1 MVNHFT
7 RGVNTILKLHQRLN
21 SETMGTDVTNMAI
34 MDNWARDYC
43 TCDLGRVSLHQS
55 LAILL
60 FVQGKATWIG
70 SVMVGIFTVP
80 FPIRTAI
87 NLIAARHHHF
97 LVTISTRSNIHIIL
111 GMCHRSISP
120 YVYVYR

>member
-21 SETMGTDVTNMAI
+21 SETMDTDVTNMAI
-34 MDNWARDYC
+34 MDNWTRDYC

-60 FVQGKATWIG
+60 FVQCKATWIR
-70 SVMVGIFTVP
+70 SIMVRIFTV
-80 FPIRTAI
+80 T
-87 NLIAARHHHF
+87 L
-97 LVTISTRSNIHIIL
+97 TI
-111 GMCHRSISP
+111 
-120 YVYVYR
+120 